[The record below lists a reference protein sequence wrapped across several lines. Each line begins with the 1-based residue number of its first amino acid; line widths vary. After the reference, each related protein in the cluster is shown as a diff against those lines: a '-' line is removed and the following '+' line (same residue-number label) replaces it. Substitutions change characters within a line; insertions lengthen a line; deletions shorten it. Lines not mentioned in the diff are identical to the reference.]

1 MILKSLLGR
10 KVRTLLTILGIAI
23 GVAAVV
29 ALGTLAEGLI
39 EAYGATGGSSGADI
53 LVMQDDA
60 LDIVFSAVDESL
72 ESTLIG
78 FSGVTDLSKMVYTF
92 ASSDTSPSPYFIVY
106 GYEPKTFAI
115 ERFKITA
122 GTSLTNRTAGRG
134 GRPMLL
140 GRTAAEDLNKM
151 VGDTFRLYETTYRI
165 VGIYETGEAFEDGAA
180 VVLLEDA
187 QAISGKPH
195 QVNAFLLKVRDGTDV
210 QRLQSRIESR
220 FEDLTATTSTT
231 FQDEQEMIQ
240 YLSVFTWSVSLIA
253 LLIGGVGVMNTMLMS
268 VVERTREFGVLRALG
283 WRPWRILRLVLS
295 ESLLISAL
303 AGVLGIGLGLGVM
316 WGVQKL
322 PLAESFVPQLIFI
335 ESILQGFV
343 IALGLGLVGGF
354 LPAIRASR
362 MPPAEAMRAEG
373 GTVHAPGHVRS
384 AALRNVIRQP
394 VRTLMTVIGIGIA
407 MLAIV
412 LLGAMSEGLISQMNG
427 MVGGSGAQLVGIEAD
442 ASIDLSKID
451 EAQVRRISAME
462 GVQAAEGF
470 LTGYTQIGD
479 LPFFAVFG
487 YQPRGLAIREFRIV
501 EGEPLA
507 TNHQIL
513 LGRVAAENLGMRLG
527 QTLQIF
533 NSSFR
538 LVGIYETGIP
548 FQDGG
553 GVITLR
559 DAQRL
564 FGQPRKVSFIG
575 VWLDEVDR
583 TAAVID
589 EVERRFPEIDLA
601 KSSEFADG
609 ITDMQ
614 LFKASTWAISA
625 LALVVG
631 GLGMTNTMVMSVF
644 ERTREIGVLRAL
656 GWRKPRVLGMIVRES
671 VVLSLMGGIAGVL
684 AGVALGS
691 GLNLTRTV
699 QGFLRLEYT
708 PGLFAQAVGTAL
720 LLGVVGGVYPAWWAS
735 RLRPVEALRYE

>member
-1 MILKSLLGR
+1 
-10 KVRTLLTILGIAI
+10 
-23 GVAAVV
+23 
-29 ALGTLAEGLI
+29 
-39 EAYGATGGSSGADI
+39 
-53 LVMQDDA
+53 
-60 LDIVFSAVDESL
+60 
-72 ESTLIG
+72 
-78 FSGVTDLSKMVYTF
+78 
-92 ASSDTSPSPYFIVY
+92 
-106 GYEPKTFAI
+106 
-115 ERFKITA
+115 
-122 GTSLTNRTAGRG
+122 
-134 GRPMLL
+134 
-140 GRTAAEDLNKM
+140 
-151 VGDTFRLYETTYRI
+151 
-165 VGIYETGEAFEDGAA
+165 
-180 VVLLEDA
+180 
-187 QAISGKPH
+187 
-195 QVNAFLLKVRDGTDV
+195 
-210 QRLQSRIESR
+210 
-220 FEDLTATTSTT
+220 
-231 FQDEQEMIQ
+231 
-240 YLSVFTWSVSLIA
+240 
-253 LLIGGVGVMNTMLMS
+253 
-268 VVERTREFGVLRALG
+268 
-283 WRPWRILRLVLS
+283 VLS

-479 LPFFAVFG
+479 LPFFVVFG

>member
-1 MILKSLLGR
+1 
-10 KVRTLLTILGIAI
+10 
-23 GVAAVV
+23 
-29 ALGTLAEGLI
+29 
-39 EAYGATGGSSGADI
+39 
-53 LVMQDDA
+53 
-60 LDIVFSAVDESL
+60 
-72 ESTLIG
+72 
-78 FSGVTDLSKMVYTF
+78 
-92 ASSDTSPSPYFIVY
+92 
-106 GYEPKTFAI
+106 
-115 ERFKITA
+115 
-122 GTSLTNRTAGRG
+122 
-134 GRPMLL
+134 MLL

-195 QVNAFLLKVRDGTDV
+195 QVNTFLLKVRDGTDV

-479 LPFFAVFG
+479 LPFFVVFG